1 MTSLIALPY
10 ADLHAHD
17 RASLGWRINAAGAL
31 EEVAANLPRLDFDPA
46 SLVARGVLVEQAA
59 TNRLQ
64 NPRCEG
70 AVVGV
75 PGTAPTGWGY
85 IGGSAITQR
94 IAAIGVEDGFPYVD
108 VRFVGTETV
117 SGSLQALFCLQGG
130 SAPAASVGQSWIA
143 SLRARIVGGS
153 LANLSSQVVGIDE
166 YNGGGYVNG
175 SVASYPLTATALRNN
190 RGVALRTLTGG
201 ATNNIVLLWRTLV
214 ALSQPI
220 DVTVRFA
227 APQLVEA
234 QDATSDVFPP
244 VAAIGAST
252 RAADRIS
259 RTLNHRFSRTA
270 FTLLARGLFAQAA
283 PAGLTRGVLQ
293 LDDGT
298 NANRIR
304 VENTPGGSALQLVVT
319 IGGADVATLP
329 LGNMTPGTPFGV
341 ALAFADGDLAAVR
354 NGGTVQAAAVAVPP
368 GLAFMRVGATG
379 FDHAN
384 PMNGWYRAHRL
395 LRGRLDNASLITLAA

>member
-31 EEVAANLPRLDFDPA
+31 EEVAANALRVDYDPA
-46 SLVARGVLVEQAA
+46 TLAARGVLVEPTT
-59 TNRLQ
+59 TNVDT
-64 NPRCEG
+64 NPRLEG
-70 AVVGV
+70 AVAGTPGTNPTGGSIDGSINGLTRTVSLGTESGV
-75 PGTAPTGWGY
+75 SFLDFRWAGTATATFELFFFLPGTFPCVLGETASSSICASAWGTAPTAGVVRLEELGASVFTA
-85 IGGSAITQR
+85 SAILIPLGGAPLPVLQSRLQLSRTFTNATTTAAGTYIAWFIQSGLAYNFTIR
-94 IAAIGVEDGFPYVD
+94 IALRQFEKQFSPTSVVLPPIGTP
-108 VRFVGTETV
+108 
-117 SGSLQALFCLQGG
+117 
-130 SAPAASVGQSWIA
+130 
-143 SLRARIVGGS
+143 
-153 LANLSSQVVGIDE
+153 
-166 YNGGGYVNG
+166 
-175 SVASYPLTATALRNN
+175 
-190 RGVALRTLTGG
+190 
-201 ATNNIVLLWRTLV
+201 
-214 ALSQPI
+214 
-220 DVTVRFA
+220 
-227 APQLVEA
+227 
-234 QDATSDVFPP
+234 
-244 VAAIGAST
+244 GAST
-252 RAADRIS
+252 RAADRIT
-259 RTLNHRFSRTA
+259 RTLGHRFSRTA

-283 PAGLTRGVLQ
+283 PAGQTRGVLQ

-341 ALAFADGDLAAVR
+341 AMAFADGDLAAVR